1 MRALLVSVIL
11 ATGLGLSACGDDGG
25 GKGGANGGGGSGGS
39 PSGDASASAFAGKSP
54 EQILDEVVEALRG
67 VRSYHVEGRVVDE
80 DGRGSFAGDISTSG
94 PSRLRFE
101 QGGQRFQIVL
111 IGADT
116 YMRANSAFW
125 RKQAGGSGQ
134 VVRLLADKWVRSRS
148 RAGDL
153 REVFDEL
160 SPRTLA
166 NCLTK
171 EHGKL
176 SNKGQGKVGDQ
187 ETIVLHDD
195 GNAPGGAPGDL
206 HVAASGK
213 PFPLRAVQ
221 TGPQR
226 SGKSSDPKCQ
236 DDNETKESDI
246 SLSRFDEPARIS
258 APKGAVDLDKL
269 APTGGQSPNE
279 VS

>member
-1 MRALLVSVIL
+1 MRALL
-11 ATGLGLSACGDDGG
+11 ATFLLGAAFALPACGDDGG
-25 GKGGANGGGGSGGS
+25 GNGNGGSNGGGGSAGG
-39 PSGDASASAFAGKSP
+39 SASAFAGKSP
-54 EQILDEVVEALRG
+54 EQILDEVVAALRG

-80 DGRGSFAGDISTSG
+80 DGPGSFAGDISTSG
-94 PSRLRFE
+94 PSQLRFE
-101 QGGQRFQIVL
+101 QGGQRFQIIV

-116 YMRANSAFW
+116 YMRANGAFW

-134 VVRLLADKWVRSRS
+134 VVRLLADKWVKSRA

-176 SNKGQGKVGDQ
+176 SNKGSGKVGDQ
-187 ETIVLHDD
+187 DTIVLHDD
-195 GNAPGGAPGDL
+195 GDAPGGAPGDL
-206 HVAASGK
+206 HVATTGK

-246 SLSRFDEPARIS
+246 ALSRFDEPVRIS
-258 APKGAVDLDKL
+258 APKGAVDLDQL
-269 APTGGQSPNE
+269 APSGDGSQSE

>member
-1 MRALLVSVIL
+1 MRALLASLLVGTALVL
-11 ATGLGLSACGDDGG
+11 PACGDDGG
-25 GKGGANGGGGSGGS
+25 GGNGGSGSGGNAGS
-39 PSGDASASAFAGKSP
+39 TSALADKSP
-54 EQILDEVVEALRG
+54 EQILDEVVAALRG
-67 VRSYHVEGRVVDE
+67 VRSYRVQGRVVDE
-80 DGRGSFAGDISTSG
+80 DGPGTFAGDISASG
-94 PSRLRFE
+94 PSQLRFE

-125 RKQAGGSGQ
+125 RKQAGGNNQ
-134 VVRLLADKWVRSRS
+134 VVRLLADKWVKSRS

-166 NCLTK
+166 RCLTK

-176 SNKGQGKVGDQ
+176 SKKGGGKVGGQ

-206 HVAASGK
+206 HVAATGK

-226 SGKSSDPKCQ
+226 SGKTSDPKCQ

-246 SLSRFDEPARIS
+246 SLSRFDEPVRIS
-258 APKGAVDLDKL
+258 PPKGAVDLDRL
-269 APTGGQSPNE
+269 APAGSGSQSE